1 MHLSC
6 PRGISPGYFLPQQVI
21 VSMFS
26 QSSSASRSQHRP
38 SRSSNAAG
46 RTNTRNCFSAPEAV
60 LSEVEQRFDC
70 VQAQTHLL
78 SESGR
83 EVLPLIL
90 NRILLLEIRGHTH
103 STDRMLSPIEELQA

>member
-78 SESGR
+78 SEFGGGFS
-83 EVLPLIL
+83 PLIL
-90 NRILLLEIRGHTH
+90 NRIPLLQVRGQTH
-103 STDRMLSPIEELQA
+103 STDRILSPIEKLRV